1 MKKGIKILSWS
12 AFTLVVLILLV
23 FVDSSYSAIPCTQ
36 PSIQI
41 SQEGGHHFITN
52 ESILEQLS
60 AIGYSFE
67 SQIYED
73 IEVSRIEKVIRE
85 TPGVKNVDA
94 YKLNNGELSLE
105 INQSRP
111 IARVITHSGLVS
123 FYLDEDGNTMPLSE
137 TYIARVPVFSGEIYY
152 DNNVVLNA
160 NKIIAND
167 SLRKLHTIDDIYL
180 VAKAI
185 DKSELIK
192 LQALQ
197 VFVNRKTEFEITPRV
212 GRNRLMLGD
221 SENIE
226 NKLSRLERFY
236 TTVIK
241 PKELNNFDTISVKYN
256 NQIVCS
262 KR

>member
-1 MKKGIKILSWS
+1 MKNGIKILSWS

-23 FVDSSYSAIPCTQ
+23 FVDISYSAIPCAV

-41 SQEGGHHFITN
+41 SKEGGHHFITD
-52 ESILEQLS
+52 ESVVDQLS
-60 AIGYSFE
+60 NIGYSFE
-67 SQIYED
+67 GQSFND
-73 IEVSRIEKVIRE
+73 IEVERIEKVISE
-85 TPGVKNVDA
+85 TPGVKDVDV

-111 IARVITHSGLVS
+111 IARIITNSGLVS
-123 FYLDEDGNTMPLSE
+123 FYLDEEGNTMPLSK

-160 NKIIAND
+160 TQVLAND
-167 SLRKLHTIDDIYL
+167 SLRNIHTIDDIYL

-185 DKSELIK
+185 DESELIK
-192 LQALQ
+192 LQTLQ

-212 GRNRLMLGD
+212 GRNRLMLGS
-221 SENIE
+221 SEKIE
-226 NKLSRLERFY
+226 DKLARLDQFY

>member
-23 FVDSSYSAIPCTQ
+23 FVDNSYSAIPCAT

-41 SQEGGHHFITN
+41 SKEGGCHFITN

-60 AIGYSFE
+60 AIGYSFNG
-67 SQIYED
+67 QTYKD
-73 IEVSRIEKVIRE
+73 IEVGRIENIIGE
-85 TPGVKNVDA
+85 TPGVKTVDA
-94 YKLNNGELSLE
+94 YKLNNGQLALD

-123 FYLDEDGNTMPLSE
+123 FYLDEDGNTMPLSK

-152 DNNVVLNA
+152 ENNTVINA

-167 SLRKLHTIDDIYL
+167 SLRRLHTIDDIYK

-185 DKSELIK
+185 DKNELIK
-192 LQALQ
+192 LQTLQ
-197 VFVNRKTEFEITPRV
+197 VFVNKKIEFEITPRV
-212 GRNRLMLGD
+212 GRNRLMLGGSD
-221 SENIE
+221 NIE
-226 NKLSRLERFY
+226 DKLLRLERFY

>member
-23 FVDSSYSAIPCTQ
+23 FVDNSYSAIPCAA

-41 SQEGGHHFITN
+41 SQEGGHHFITD
-52 ESILEQLS
+52 ESIKEQLL
-60 AIGYSFE
+60 AIGYSFNN
-67 SQIYED
+67 QTYQD
-73 IEVSRIEKVIRE
+73 IEVGRIEEVIRE
-85 TPGVKNVDA
+85 TPGVKKVDV

-111 IARVITHSGLVS
+111 IARIITHAGLVS

-152 DNNVVLNA
+152 DNSAVINA
-160 NKIIAND
+160 QDIMMND
-167 SLRKLHTIDDIYL
+167 SLKRIHTIDDIYL

-185 DKSELIK
+185 DENDLIK
-192 LQALQ
+192 LQTLQ

-212 GRNRLMLGD
+212 GRNRLMLGNSD
-221 SENIE
+221 NIE
-226 NKLSRLERFY
+226 NKLSRLEQFY
-236 TTVIK
+236 TAVIK
-241 PKELNNFDTISVKYN
+241 PQELNNFDTISVKYN

>member
-1 MKKGIKILSWS
+1 MKKGIKILSWT

-23 FVDSSYSAIPCTQ
+23 FVDNSYSAIPCAT

-41 SQEGGHHFITN
+41 SKEGGHHFITD

-60 AIGYSFE
+60 AIGYSFD
-67 SQIYED
+67 SQVYED
-73 IEVSRIEKVIRE
+73 IEVGRIENVISK
-85 TPGVKNVDA
+85 TPGVKAVDA
-94 YKLNNGELSLE
+94 YKLNNGQLSLE

-111 IARVITHSGLVS
+111 IARIITNSGLVS
-123 FYLDEDGNTMPLSE
+123 FYLDEDGNTMPLSK

-152 DNNVVLNA
+152 DNNAVINA
-160 NKIIAND
+160 NEIIAND
-167 SLRKLHTIDDIYL
+167 SLRELHTIDDIYE

-185 DKSELIK
+185 DENELIK
-192 LQALQ
+192 LQTLQ

-212 GRNRLMLGD
+212 GRNRLMLGN

>member
-1 MKKGIKILSWS
+1 M
-12 AFTLVVLILLV
+12 
-23 FVDSSYSAIPCTQ
+23 
-36 PSIQI
+36 
-41 SQEGGHHFITN
+41 
-52 ESILEQLS
+52 
-60 AIGYSFE
+60 
-67 SQIYED
+67 
-73 IEVSRIEKVIRE
+73 
-85 TPGVKNVDA
+85 
-94 YKLNNGELSLE
+94 
-105 INQSRP
+105 
-111 IARVITHSGLVS
+111 
-123 FYLDEDGNTMPLSE
+123 
-137 TYIARVPVFSGEIYY
+137 
-152 DNNVVLNA
+152 LNA